1 MEIEEQ
7 RKLEA
12 KIENLDKN
20 IGELILTRAKIAE
33 EAEAAGCIVKNLV
46 TDVESL
52 DNPLDDAV
60 VMEY

>member
-12 KIENLDKN
+12 KIENLDKS
-20 IGELILTRAKIAE
+20 IGELILTRSKIAE

-46 TDVESL
+46 TDLESL
-52 DNPLDDAV
+52 SNPFDSV